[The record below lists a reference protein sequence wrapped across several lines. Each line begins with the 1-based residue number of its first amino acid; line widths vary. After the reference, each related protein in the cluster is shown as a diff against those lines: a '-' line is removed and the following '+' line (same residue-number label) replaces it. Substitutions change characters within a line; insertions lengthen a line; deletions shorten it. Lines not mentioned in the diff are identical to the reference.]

1 MELGSSPTTAPAQKS
16 FHSLSKRQLIGT
28 IIGLQLTLLL
38 AALDNTI
45 VGTAMPSII
54 SQLNGFER
62 YAWVTTAYLLTST
75 IAVPIFG
82 KLSDLYGRKWIY
94 LGGAVFFVATSALCG
109 ASGQIPL
116 PLDGMN
122 QLIFFRGLQGLAAGI
137 VTGLTFTIIGDIFP
151 PAERGKYQGLFA
163 GVWGLASV
171 FGPTLGGWITDTA
184 SWRWVFYVN
193 LPVGAAAVAVLFIAF
208 PDIRPQGLRRA
219 IDWAGAAALVAC
231 LVPLLVALEWVTAYG
246 WMAPR
251 VIGLLAVAAVMLVAF
266 LFAES
271 RAAEPI
277 MPLSLFKNR
286 AVAVSSLTL
295 TLMGMGMFGAIL
307 YIPLFM
313 QAVIGVSATRSGTLL
328 TPLMLMMTA
337 GSIISGQLVSRLGRY
352 KILAFVG
359 LGLMTIGMLLMSR
372 MGAATTQGAV
382 IRNML
387 VLGIG
392 LGLVMPLYTLVVQN
406 AVPQRLLGVATASTQ
421 FFRSIGS
428 TLGTAIFGSIMLG
441 RYRSEFDAGI
451 PQGVPAPLLDLFHNP
466 LQLGQI
472 GGRLQAGFAQVPNGP
487 ALLNTLLANVKGSL
501 VVAIGSVFFIATF
514 VVAVGLI
521 ANIFLPEIPLRKA
534 FAPEDLAAAPSPE
547 GAYATGKTVGQQSA
561 PVLAAT
567 AAEGDD

>member
-16 FHSLSKRQLIGT
+16 FQTLSKRQLIGT

-94 LGGAVFFVATSALCG
+94 LGGAVFFVVTSALCG
-109 ASGQIPL
+109 AAGQIPM

-122 QLIFFRGLQGLAAGI
+122 QLILFRGLQGLAAGV

-171 FGPTLGGWITDTA
+171 FGPTLGGWITDSF

-208 PDIRPQGLRRA
+208 PDIRPRGLRRA
-219 IDWAGAAALVAC
+219 IDWAGTATLVAC
-231 LVPLLVALEWVTAYG
+231 LVPLLVALEWVTTYG
-246 WMAPR
+246 WTSPR
-251 VIGLLAVAAVMLVAF
+251 VIGLLAVAVVMLVAF
-266 LFAES
+266 IFAES

-286 AVAVSSLTL
+286 AVAISSLTL

-352 KILAFVG
+352 KMIAFVG
-359 LGLMTIGMLLMSR
+359 MGLMTMGMLLMSG
-372 MGAATTQGAV
+372 MGGDTTQGTV

-392 LGLVMPLYTLVVQN
+392 MGLVMPLYTLVVQN
-406 AVPQRLLGVATASTQ
+406 AVPQSMMGVATASTQ

-428 TLGTAIFGSIMLG
+428 TLGTAIFGSIMLS
-441 RYRSEFDAGI
+441 RYRSEFDATI
-451 PQGVPAPLLDLFHNP
+451 PQGVPAPLLELFRNP

-472 GGRLQAGFAQVPNGP
+472 GDRLQAGFAQVPNGP
-487 ALLNTLLANVKGSL
+487 ALLTTLLGNVKGSL
-501 VVAIGSVFFIATF
+501 VTAIGGVFFIATF
-514 VVAVGLI
+514 VVAFGLL

-534 FAPEDLAAAPSPE
+534 FTPEDVAEAPSPE
-547 GAYATGKTVGQQSA
+547 GAYATGKTASQQGA
-561 PVLAAT
+561 PTLAAS
-567 AAEGDD
+567 AEGDD

>member
-1 MELGSSPTTAPAQKS
+1 MELGSPVEVPAQKS
-16 FHSLSKRQLIGT
+16 FQTLSKRQLVGT

-109 ASGQIPL
+109 AAGQLPL

-122 QLIFFRGLQGLAAGI
+122 QLILFRGLQGLAAGV
-137 VTGLTFTIIGDIFP
+137 VTGLTFTIVGDIFP
-151 PAERGKYQGLFA
+151 PAERGKYQGLFS

-193 LPVGAAAVAVLFIAF
+193 LPVGLAAVAVLFVAF
-208 PDIRPQGLRRA
+208 PDIRPQGVRRA
-219 IDWAGAAALVAC
+219 IDWAGTATLVGC

-246 WMAPR
+246 WGAPR
-251 VIGLLAVAAVMLVAF
+251 VIALLSFSALMLAAF
-266 LFAES
+266 LYAEV
-271 RAAEPI
+271 RAQEPI
-277 MPLSLFKNR
+277 LPLSLFKNR

-295 TLMGMGMFGAIL
+295 VLMGMGMFGAIL

-313 QAVIGVSATRSGTLL
+313 QSVIGVSATRSGTLL

-359 LGLMTIGMLLMSR
+359 LGVMVIGMFLMSG
-372 MGAATTQGAV
+372 MGGDTTQGIA
-382 IRNML
+382 IRNMII
-387 VLGIG
+387 LGIG
-392 LGLVMPLYTLVVQN
+392 LGLVMPLYTLIVQN
-406 AVPQRLLGVATASTQ
+406 AVPQRQMGVATASTQ

-441 RYRSEFDAGI
+441 RYRSEFDAAI
-451 PQGVPAPLLDLFHNP
+451 PQGVPAPVLDIFHNP

-472 GGRLQAGFAQVPNGP
+472 MPQLQAQFAQIPNGP
-487 ALLNTLLANVKGSL
+487 ALLTLLLANVKGSL
-501 VVAIGSVFFIATF
+501 VSAIGGVFFIAAF
-514 VVAVGLI
+514 IVVVALL
-521 ANIFLPEIPLRKA
+521 ANIFLPEVPLRKA
-534 FAPEDLAAAPSPE
+534 FAPENVAEAPSPE
-547 GAYATGKTVGQQSA
+547 GAYATGKTASQENA
-561 PVLAAT
+561 PAYAVT
-567 AAEGDD
+567 VSSDD

>member
-1 MELGSSPTTAPAQKS
+1 MELGSPVEAPAQKS
-16 FHSLSKRQLIGT
+16 FQTLSKRQLIGT

-94 LGGAVFFVATSALCG
+94 LGGAVFFVITSALCG
-109 ASGQIPL
+109 AAGQIPL

-122 QLIFFRGLQGLAAGI
+122 QLIFFRGLQGLAAGV
-137 VTGLTFTIIGDIFP
+137 VTGLTFTIVGDIFP
-151 PAERGKYQGLFA
+151 PAERGKYQGLFS

-193 LPVGAAAVAVLFIAF
+193 LPVGIAAVTVLFLAF
-208 PDIRPQGLRRA
+208 PDIRPQGVRRA
-219 IDWAGAAALVAC
+219 IDWAGTATLVGC
-231 LVPLLVALEWVTAYG
+231 LVPLLVALEWVTTYG
-246 WMAPR
+246 WGAPR
-251 VIGLLAVAAVMLVAF
+251 VIGLLVFSAVMLGAF
-266 LFAES
+266 LYAEV
-271 RAAEPI
+271 RADEPI

-286 AVAVSSLTL
+286 AVAVSSLSL
-295 TLMGMGMFGAIL
+295 VLMGMGMFGAIL

-313 QAVIGVSATRSGTLL
+313 QSVIGVSATRSGTLL
-328 TPLMLMMTA
+328 TPLMLMLTA
-337 GSIISGQLVSRLGRY
+337 GSILSGQLVSRLGRY
-352 KILAFVG
+352 KVLAFVG
-359 LGLMTIGMLLMSR
+359 LGIMTSGMLLMSG
-372 MGAATTQGAV
+372 MGADTTQGIA
-382 IRNML
+382 IRNM
-387 VLGIG
+387 VILGIG

-406 AVPQRLLGVATASTQ
+406 AVPQRQMGVATASTL

-428 TLGTAIFGSIMLG
+428 TLGTAIFGSIMLS
-441 RYRSEFDAGI
+441 RYRSEFDAAV
-451 PQGVPAPLLDLFHNP
+451 PQGVPAPVLELFHNP

-472 GGRLQAGFAQVPNGP
+472 MPQLQTQFAQIPNGP
-487 ALLNTLLANVKGSL
+487 ALLANLLMNVKGSL
-501 VVAIGSVFFIATF
+501 VSAIGGVFLIATF
-514 VVAVGLI
+514 VVGAALI

-534 FAPEDLAAAPSPE
+534 FAPENVAEAPSPE
-547 GAYATGKTVGQQSA
+547 GAYATGKTASQENA
-561 PVLAAT
+561 PAYAAT
-567 AAEGDD
+567 ASSDD